1 MPDILTPDEVQPE
14 LNTQYFNRMT
24 RIKTNKGGSVESYIL
39 RIYRRQ
45 ENNPMSFIGILE
57 ETGTE
62 ERKSFTNL
70 DELWDILNSLK
81 KRETG
86 RQRDYIQ
93 RRTSTKG

>member
-1 MPDILTPDEVQPE
+1 M
-14 LNTQYFNRMT
+14 
-24 RIKTNKGGSVESYIL
+24 ESYIL

-45 ENNPMSFIGILE
+45 GDNPMNFIGILE

-70 DELWDILNSLK
+70 NELWDILKSLK

-86 RQRDYIQ
+86 RQRDYTQ
-93 RRTSTKG
+93 RRTSTRG